1 MSKTEIS
8 MRDGWT
14 SNPGYLANYQTSD
27 QVSATLEMLDLA
39 GARAFLDNACG
50 NGNIAIRAAREHP
63 NLQVW
68 AYDALDTAIA
78 ECRKSGADVIGR
90 NLKTG
95 VAWADDLPLSSRS
108 VDRMLFRNALHHVSD
123 AQALYSELGRLLE
136 SGGMLLLQVPCNIWE
151 DDFSDFLTDLH
162 LMMDDTHPR
171 RYHTP
176 EAIVGGLA
184 EFGIACAE
192 PAHVKY
198 DFPFIDQAQQE
209 FVRERGFAERLGLE
223 QIEENKWTV
232 KLYQARILG
241 RRG

>member
-8 MRDGWT
+8 MRDAWT

-63 NLQVW
+63 NLKVW

-90 NLKTG
+90 NLEAG
-95 VAWADDLPLSSRS
+95 VAWADDLPLSSGS
-108 VDRMLFRNALHHVSD
+108 VDRILFRNALHHISD
-123 AQALYSELGRLLE
+123 PQALYSELGRLLE
-136 SGGMLLLQVPCNIWE
+136 PGGMLLLQAPCNIWE
-151 DDFSDFLTDLH
+151 GDFSDFLTDLH

-171 RYHTP
+171 MYHTP
-176 EAIVGGLA
+176 QAIVDGLA
-184 EFGIACAE
+184 DFGITCVE
-192 PAHVKY
+192 PARVKY
-198 DFPFIDQAQQE
+198 DFPFIDETQQA
-209 FVRERGFAERLGLE
+209 FVREKGFAERLHLE
-223 QIEENKWTV
+223 QIEEKKWTV
-232 KLYQARILG
+232 ELYQAWIIG